1 MPEAA
6 TTLIPKPEQAEEE
19 IKRMKEEYAK
29 IISEGNLNLPDLTK
43 NDFPHIPDSVYDATL
58 LGLERARL
66 HCRLQMVR
74 IVQEVV
80 VFQRSLISLSL
91 S

>member
-1 MPEAA
+1 
-6 TTLIPKPEQAEEE
+6 
-19 IKRMKEEYAK
+19 MKEEYAK